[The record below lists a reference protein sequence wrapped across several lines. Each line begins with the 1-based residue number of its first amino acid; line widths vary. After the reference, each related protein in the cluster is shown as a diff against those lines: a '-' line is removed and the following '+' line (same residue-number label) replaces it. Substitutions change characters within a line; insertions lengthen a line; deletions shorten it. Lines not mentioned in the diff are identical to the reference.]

1 MPDAT
6 HALVP
11 LSGKHLAMSLTNEH
25 YDETKQ
31 WRDHNGGEAKISPFQ
46 TKLAKV
52 SATDVTGNMIFG
64 RLYLVS
70 GLRNIALIVTMP
82 SAPTS
87 PPLNLQ
93 LFLDF
98 CSIFFP
104 C

>member
-11 LSGKHLAMSLTNEH
+11 LSGKHFAMSLTNEH

-52 SATDVTGNMIFG
+52 SATDVTGNMIFIHHN
-64 RLYLVS
+64 S
-70 GLRNIALIVTMP
+70 T
-82 SAPTS
+82 
-87 PPLNLQ
+87 
-93 LFLDF
+93 LFIHGTF
-98 CSIFFP
+98 KSIKILL
-104 C
+104 